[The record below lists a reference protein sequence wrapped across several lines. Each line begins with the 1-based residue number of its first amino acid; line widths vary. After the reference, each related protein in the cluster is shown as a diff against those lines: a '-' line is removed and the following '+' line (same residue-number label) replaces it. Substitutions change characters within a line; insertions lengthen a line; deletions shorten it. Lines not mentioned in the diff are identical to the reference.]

1 LIRKA
6 FDIAPGVRV
15 GYDNTPLIIAG
26 PCVIESEAMAMRHA
40 ESLAQKMR
48 RLGAPFV
55 FKASYDKANRTSG
68 KSFRG
73 IGIVNGLRILQRI
86 RTEFN
91 LPVLTDVHTVEE
103 VALAAQVVDVIQI
116 PAFLCRQTDLL
127 EAAAQS
133 GCVVNIKK
141 GQWVAPEDVG
151 NILEKV
157 TDAGGTRV
165 MITERGTSFGYHRL
179 VVDFTGL
186 VKMRSFG
193 WPVIFDATHSV
204 QSPGGAGDR
213 SGGDRTLAPYLAWAA
228 AAVGVD
234 GLFVETHEDP
244 DNALSDGP
252 NMIPLSE
259 IEGVLNR
266 FFKIIRIPA
275 GSL

>member
-1 LIRKA
+1 M
-6 FDIAPGVRV
+6 
-15 GYDNTPLIIAG
+15 IIAG
-26 PCVIESEAMAMRHA
+26 PCVIESELMAMRHA
-40 ESLAQKMR
+40 ESLVQKMH

-55 FKASYDKANRTSG
+55 FKASYDKANRTSS

-73 IGIVNGLRILQRI
+73 LGIVNGLRTLRHVKD
-86 RTEFN
+86 EFK
-91 LPVLTDVHTVEE
+91 LPVLTDVHSVEE
-103 VALAAQVVDVIQI
+103 IALAAQVVDIIQI

-133 GCVVNIKK
+133 GRVVNIKK

-151 NILEKV
+151 NIIAKV
-157 TDAGGTRV
+157 TEAGGERV

-179 VVDFTGL
+179 VVDYTGL
-186 VKMRSFG
+186 VKMRQFG

-213 SGGDRTLAPYLAWAA
+213 SGGDRSLAPYLAWAA

-252 NMIPLSE
+252 NMLPLDE
-259 IEGVLNR
+259 IEAVLRR
-266 FFKIIRIPA
+266 FIKLNKLTNEP
-275 GSL
+275 L